1 MDKLPFSKTEPGVN
15 LFGESFEACGLS
27 SPVLRALKKMN
38 YERPTSTQSTAIPIA
53 LQGTDILV
61 QSATGT
67 GKTAA
72 FLIPTVERL
81 LRHSPETQTTRAI
94 VLSPTRELAT
104 QTFTILQQLVQFTSL
119 TALLLVGGVTSPKD
133 EEEKLLKRPDFI
145 IATPG
150 RLVDHL
156 KNCKKFT
163 LDGVEVFVLD
173 EADRLLDEGFKPQI
187 EAVIEK
193 LPKDR
198 QSMMVTAT
206 MDSAVNQLAEVG
218 LRDPVV
224 DKHDDS
230 LVSDVLRQEF
240 VRVEK
245 NTRMPSLIALCSK
258 LCTKKTVI
266 FFDQKKT
273 CERVFTTFEVL
284 GMPAVELHGNMSQ
297 TRRYESLAA
306 FSSGD
311 VEFLLASDVAAR
323 GLHISGVENVIN
335 YDMPQTVSQY
345 VHRVGRTARLGLQGR
360 AVSLVGERERELMR
374 EIIRKNASN
383 NPITKRTIPDEVIEE
398 CQKKLESIAEKVNEA
413 QLAKRQE
420 IAMLNADRV
429 AKRAREI
436 AANPDAL
443 PTKKR
448 IFIDK
453 EKKTHMHITKVASR
467 VAQLKQNQERKQKEK
482 PKKAQTKAKRK

>member
-1 MDKLPFSKTEPGVN
+1 MDIPILTEPGVYS
-15 LFGESFEACGLS
+15 LQGSFESYGLS
-27 SPVLRALKKMN
+27 STVLRALKKMN
-38 YERPTSTQSTAIPIA
+38 YERPTTTQMTTLLPA
-53 LQGTDILV
+53 LQGRDVLV
-61 QSATGT
+61 TAPTGT

-119 TALLLVGGVTSPKD
+119 TALLMVGGVTSPKD

-173 EADRLLDEGFKPQI
+173 EVDRLLDEGFKPQI

-193 LPKDR
+193 LPKER

-206 MDSAVNQLAEVG
+206 MDSAVDNLAKLG

-224 DKHDDS
+224 QEKNDNLGS
-230 LVSDVLRQEF
+230 EMLTQEF
-240 VRVEK
+240 VRVDK
-245 NTRMPSLIALCSK
+245 STRMPSLIALCSK

-273 CERVFTTFEVL
+273 CERVFTTFEAL

-335 YDMPQTVSQY
+335 YDMPQTVNQY
-345 VHRVGRTARLGLQGR
+345 IHRVGRTARLGLHGR

-374 EIIRKNASN
+374 EVIKKNCSD
-383 NPITKRTIPDEVIEE
+383 NPITKRTIPDEVIEK
-398 CQKKLESIAEKVNEA
+398 CQKTLESIAEKVNEM
-413 QLAKRQE
+413 QLAKRQLV
-420 IAMLNADRV
+420 AMSNADRE

-436 AANPDAL
+436 ATNPDAL

-453 EKKTHMHITKVASR
+453 DKKTHMHITKVASR
-467 VAQLKQNQERKQKEK
+467 VAQLKQNQEKRQKEK
-482 PKKAQTKAKRK
+482 SKKSQSKAKRK